1 MSNLDNINSNK
12 TQLQNLVQVHT
23 MPVTKTIAM
32 ESGVAQNKTIK
43 NNIPIVPNDRDLP
56 IFLDNDDEEQYYFS
70 NKTSLKSK

>member
-1 MSNLDNINSNK
+1 M
-12 TQLQNLVQVHT
+12 QNLVQVHT

>member
-1 MSNLDNINSNK
+1 
-12 TQLQNLVQVHT
+12 